1 VFPKSTLKIVLIA
14 VFTIF
19 STPEVNASEQN
30 SELTVMSRNLY
41 LGSDVAVAM
50 KLIPNMSKAAQFMW
64 DQVAATDFKKRAKV
78 LANEITQ
85 NKPEVIGIQEATRW
99 YCKQYFWSKNEVI
112 YDFTQDLINALN
124 DVGEQYEIAQLI
136 QNGKISLA
144 RNPGY
149 QIPAIPFITM
159 VSDAKSF
166 QPVFGKDSAACGFE
180 IADVLLIKKSISTK
194 VLAIGNTEYEASYS
208 IIPKLMTVY
217 RGYTWIDLNWNGTTT
232 RILSTHLESIWD
244 EGKIPNAAIQAK
256 QLVNDLATT
265 KIPTI
270 IIGDFNSDPR
280 DPRAKNSPN
289 PGEQP
294 VESKQCPAQNN
305 ISDFNLA
312 DSTCSAYW
320 TMRKAGFT
328 DVGPDATD
336 PKNFSWGM
344 SALLAGP
351 EIERFKSALQMG
363 NKYGFT
369 DRLDYIFTRGNIETK
384 QTKLIGNSWPSEDS
398 WQCETTQ
405 QKNNFNKVSEFANLP
420 TQKFTQ
426 CFPTDH
432 AGVIAKLL
440 IPRNQAG
447 TADALDAH
455 APFPISFWNWVGII
469 LLAFL
474 VFLIYRRKTR

>member
-19 STPEVNASEQN
+19 STPEVNASQQN

-232 RILSTHLESIWD
+232 RIISTHLESIWD

>member
-1 VFPKSTLKIVLIA
+1 
-14 VFTIF
+14 
-19 STPEVNASEQN
+19 
-30 SELTVMSRNLY
+30 
-41 LGSDVAVAM
+41 
-50 KLIPNMSKAAQFMW
+50 
-64 DQVAATDFKKRAKV
+64 
-78 LANEITQ
+78 
-85 NKPEVIGIQEATRW
+85 
-99 YCKQYFWSKNEVI
+99 
-112 YDFTQDLINALN
+112 
-124 DVGEQYEIAQLI
+124 
-136 QNGKISLA
+136 
-144 RNPGY
+144 
-149 QIPAIPFITM
+149 
-159 VSDAKSF
+159 
-166 QPVFGKDSAACGFE
+166 
-180 IADVLLIKKSISTK
+180 
-194 VLAIGNTEYEASYS
+194 
-208 IIPKLMTVY
+208 MTVY

-232 RILSTHLESIWD
+232 RIISTHLESIWD

>member
-232 RILSTHLESIWD
+232 RIISTHLESIWD